1 LKGQDLPM
9 PNTRVV
15 LASRPHGWPSEANF
29 RIEETP
35 IPEPMDGEVVVRVRY
50 LSLDPYM
57 RGRMSDAKS
66 YAASVA
72 IGNVMVGAAVGE
84 VIASKNA
91 GLRTGDFVVGGFGWQ
106 EYAVSSGAGVMK
118 VDPAHVP
125 LSANL
130 GAVGMP
136 GVTAYVGLLDI
147 GAPKEGET
155 VVVSAAAGAVG
166 SVVGQIAKMCGCR
179 AVGIA
184 GGRAKCDYVTGELG
198 FDACVDYK
206 GGSIDEDLRA
216 AAPKGIDVY
225 FENVGGAVLDAVL
238 RHVNPFAR
246 IPLCG
251 LVSQYN
257 ATEVHGVKAFGS
269 LLVNRVK
276 LEGFI
281 VSDRMARWPEALGA
295 LGTWVAEG
303 KLRYR
308 ETIAEG
314 IRSAPAAFLGMLR
327 GENLGKQLV
336 RVS

>member
-1 LKGQDLPM
+1 M

-15 LASRPHGWPSEANF
+15 LASRPSGWPTEANF
-29 RIEETP
+29 RIEETS
-35 IPEPMDGEVVVRVRY
+35 IPEPKEGELVVRVRY

-66 YAASVA
+66 YAAKA
-72 IGNVMVGAAVGE
+72 EIGDVMIGGAVGE
-84 VIASKNA
+84 VIASKNP
-91 GLRTGDFVVGGFGWQ
+91 GLRAGDFVVGGFGWQ
-106 EYAVSSGAGVMK
+106 EYAVSSGAGVRK
-118 VDPAHVP
+118 VDPARVP
-125 LSANL
+125 LSAYL
-130 GAVGMP
+130 GPAGMP

-166 SVVGQIAKMCGCR
+166 GVVGQIAKMRGCR

-206 GGSIDEDLRA
+206 AGKLDEDLRA

-238 RHVNPFAR
+238 RQVNPFAR

-257 ATEVHGVKAFGS
+257 ATEAYAVKTFGS

-281 VSDRMARWPEALGA
+281 VSDRIPRWPEALGA
-295 LGTWVAEG
+295 LETWVAEG

-314 IRSAPAAFLGMLR
+314 IRSAPRAFIGMLR

-336 RVS
+336 KVG